1 MNDRPNISRHLDTL
15 RGEDISRLAKA
26 AWWEANTNYPVPRV
40 MSQQACEELL
50 WEVLPERSQPKS
62 FPNRDLPRTQV
73 VAPKTTA

>member
-50 WEVLPERSQPKS
+50 
-62 FPNRDLPRTQV
+62 
-73 VAPKTTA
+73 